1 MKIVFTSV
9 NKLLVTIILLCG
21 LSGCI
26 VVDIKG
32 AGVFKKPI
40 QYMQYPWVYTDIDI
54 PRGIFDK
61 EGAKFFGEK
70 DGSKIHFGY
79 LGSCGGGIYFSGI
92 MIPFFPV
99 PRLNSCVEEG
109 FYVYG
114 KYSAETLGVTFQL
127 RYNGVTHDS
136 YFDTDEYYS
145 SYGNKF
151 KKDYVEFKI
160 PNFSAFKNAKDKTL
174 IIHKKKP
181 DGTMWS
187 KELPFDWKIV
197 VSVVGGL

>member
-1 MKIVFTSV
+1 MKRILTSIS
-9 NKLLVTIILLCG
+9 KFLVTIILLCG

-32 AGVFKKPI
+32 AGAFKEPI
-40 QYMQYPWVYTDIDI
+40 KYDNRDTVYIDI
-54 PRGIFDK
+54 PRGIFDEK
-61 EGAKFFGEK
+61 EAKFFGEK
-70 DGSKIHFGY
+70 DGSKIQFGY
-79 LGSCGGGIYFSGI
+79 LGSCGGGINFSGI

-109 FYVYG
+109 FYVFD
-114 KYSAETLGVTFQL
+114 KKRAEILGVTFQL
-127 RYNGVTHDS
+127 HYNGLTHDS
-136 YFDTDEYYS
+136 YVDKSELHYHGGSFQK
-145 SYGNKF
+145 N
-151 KKDYVEFKI
+151 YVEFKI

-197 VSVVGGL
+197 VEFSGGL

>member
-1 MKIVFTSV
+1 MKTVFTGV
-9 NKLLVTIILLCG
+9 NKFLVTIILLCG

-54 PRGIFDK
+54 PRGIFDEK
-61 EGAKFFGEK
+61 EAKFFGEK
-70 DGSKIHFGY
+70 DGSKIQFGY
-79 LGSCGGGIYFSGI
+79 LGSCGGGIDFSGI

-109 FYVYG
+109 FYVFD
-114 KYSAETLGVTFQL
+114 KKRAEILGVTFQL
-127 RYNGVTHDS
+127 HYNGMTHDS
-136 YFDTDEYYS
+136 YVDKSELHYNGGSFQKNYI
-145 SYGNKF
+145 
-151 KKDYVEFKI
+151 EFKI
-160 PNFSAFKNAKDKTL
+160 PNFLAFKNAKDKTL

-197 VSVVGGL
+197 VSVEGGL

>member
-1 MKIVFTSV
+1 MKTIFTIIG
-9 NKLLVTIILLCG
+9 KFLVTIILLCG

-40 QYMQYPWVYTDIDI
+40 QYMQYPWVYIDIDI
-54 PRGIFDK
+54 PAGIFDEK
-61 EGAKFFGEK
+61 GAKFFGEK
-70 DGSKIHFGY
+70 DGSKIQFGY
-79 LGSCGGGIYFSGI
+79 LGSCGGGIDFSGI

-99 PRLNSCVEEG
+99 PHFNRCVEEG
-109 FYVYG
+109 FYVYD
-114 KYSAETLGVTFQL
+114 KYAAKTLGVTFQL

-136 YFDTDEYYS
+136 YIDTSELYYH
-145 SYGNKF
+145 GGKF
-151 KKDYVEFKI
+151 RKDYIEFKI
-160 PNFSAFKNAKDKTL
+160 PNFSDFKNAKDKTL

-197 VSVVGGL
+197 TEITGGL